1 MISIIK
7 SFIRGIQEEKARLA
21 AERAIHERA
30 CKQRIRILQELN
42 EEIQALVKDMDNF
55 IDYPHRMKRDK
66 KEE

>member
-21 AERAIHERA
+21 AERAI
-30 CKQRIRILQELN
+30 
-42 EEIQALVKDMDNF
+42 EEIQALVKDHERVCKERTRILQELNMDNF